1 MRHYLSVLR
10 SSVLRSPRGVAA
22 GVLCFFLGA
31 GLACAPQPEVPVARR
46 ARLIG
51 GTLAGTAYPA
61 VGMIA
66 DLTQTTP
73 VFLCTGVLIASDAVL
88 TSAGCLVGVT
98 NPKAMG
104 FALTNTMTGLSK
116 SAFVS
121 PRLVDLA
128 PLYLPGSVP
137 IGLGQGNDLGV
148 MTFAQPFAGVT
159 PIPIIRPSERAKAL
173 AVGGMVTI
181 VGAGQDE
188 VPPKTGGAGIL
199 RVASVSVMDI
209 GSFEFSLAGP
219 KESQPCIGDA
229 GAPVFWAL
237 PDGSALRLLGVLS
250 RGSSAA
256 FSLCDEGAIATRADT
271 YMPFI
276 SATVTLP
283 CGSGGDDVC
292 PDAGVAPTDA
302 SIPLD
307 RDGGGGTIT
316 PPGGGGGMTIPKED
330 EGCQLAAD
338 RQGGPGGGLA
348 GMLIALF
355 ILVRF
360 RHRRRPRRGPR
371 SRC

>member
-1 MRHYLSVLR
+1 M
-10 SSVLRSPRGVAA
+10 
-22 GVLCFFLGA
+22 
-31 GLACAPQPEVPVARR
+31 RR

-51 GTLAGTAYPA
+51 GTLAGTAYSA
-61 VGMIA
+61 VGMVV
-66 DLTQTTP
+66 DLTQTEP
-73 VFLCTGVLIASDAVL
+73 VLLCTGVLIASDAVL
-88 TSAGCLVGVT
+88 TSAGCLVDVT
-98 NPKAMG
+98 NPKSMG
-104 FALTNTMTGLSK
+104 FALTDAMTGLPK

-121 PRLVDLA
+121 PRSLDLA
-128 PLYLPGSVP
+128 PLYLKDAQPL
-137 IGLGQGNDLGV
+137 GLGQGNDLGI

-159 PIPIIRPSERAKAL
+159 PIPIVRPSERAKAL

-209 GSFEFSLAGP
+209 GSFEFSLARS

-229 GAPVFWAL
+229 GAPVLWASAA
-237 PDGSALRLLGVLS
+237 GSGLRLLGILS

-271 YMPFI
+271 YMPFT

-292 PDAGVAPTDA
+292 PDAGVAMGDGGTISPHQD
-302 SIPLD
+302 IG
-307 RDGGGGTIT
+307 GGGGTIT

-338 RQGGPGGGLA
+338 RQGG
-348 GMLIALF
+348 
-355 ILVRF
+355 
-360 RHRRRPRRGPR
+360 
-371 SRC
+371 